1 MGKNELYN
9 LHGLAQSFGYTSL
22 VYLSFEPLTSYS
34 QRVIEQKQIATNV
47 QFFPIEQS
55 QCNILRHVMVPYYRM
70 MTEEGVRAVEAR
82 HSKERAFFPR
92 VSKSDP
98 VVKWMQFPPH
108 SVLLEVPHLG
118 TGYDGSRFCYVL
130 AVKETE
136 DDEEIE
142 EEEAAEASGAG
153 A

>member
-1 MGKNELYN
+1 
-9 LHGLAQSFGYTSL
+9 
-22 VYLSFEPLTSYS
+22 
-34 QRVIEQKQIATNV
+34 
-47 QFFPIEQS
+47 
-55 QCNILRHVMVPYYRM
+55 
-70 MTEEGVRAVEAR
+70 MTEDGIKAIEAR

-98 VVKWMQFPPH
+98 IVKWMQFPPH

-136 DDEEIE
+136 DDEDVEDDEAGEVSMEATRQGTMETTRQGTMEATRQGSIE
-142 EEEAAEASGAG
+142 PMGALEKK
-153 A
+153 